1 MHADQDIGDIQ
12 ISNERVRKLSF
23 TLQLSSGN
31 DYTGGDVEFKNIDGS
46 SFLAPRNRGCMIV
59 FDSRVGHR
67 VCEITS
73 GTRKS
78 LVGWI
83 VGPRWM

>member
-1 MHADQDIGDIQ
+1 M
-12 ISNERVRKLSF
+12 SF

-31 DYTGGDVEFKNIDGS
+31 DYTGGDIQFNTVDGK

-59 FDSRVGHR
+59 FDSRTHHQVLPI
-67 VCEITS
+67 ES
-73 GTRKS
+73 GLRKS

-83 VGPRWM
+83 VGPRWK